1 MSITKYC
8 YSDGTAEYAFEQN
21 PNKILHSTKIAG
33 ITTSAVLNDNVTMYY
48 FMGKLHR
55 TDSPAVF
62 SFDNNGNLIAAIWF
76 FNGIQINCKTQSEFD
91 KEVFELIKN
100 KKNVNK
106 VKVGLKRFVYTNN
119 NLKEE

>member
-1 MSITKYC
+1 MNITRYC
-8 YSDGTAEYAFEQN
+8 YSDGTIEYAFAQN
-21 PNKILHSTKIAG
+21 PNKILHSTEGA
-33 ITTSAVLNDNVTMYY
+33 AVLNDNVTMHY

-55 TDSPAVF
+55 IDNPAIY
-62 SFDNNGNLIAAIWF
+62 SYHDNGVLISKIWF
-76 FNGIQINCKTQSEFD
+76 FNGIQINCKTQEEFN
-91 KEVFELIKN
+91 KKVIELIKN